1 MVASILVDEGGKA
14 WPANSIAL
22 ARRLGHVDAR
32 VDLATFAVRE
42 RGAVHI
48 RSIED
53 GVRVTLR
60 RGGFSRVT
68 LAGALQTLND
78 LAPPRIMLV
87 TRSGNETH
95 AELFTSVFAF
105 IERAEQLAAEPPIE
119 IKVPRY
125 SVLRGLRN
133 LATPPFAVTRPIV
146 DLWKERRGEFGDE
159 VHRAVVH
166 AGLLNRT
173 ILVRQP
179 AQSSRLITE
188 HFGAGIMIMHPCE
201 SMLTVG
207 RELSEQP
214 DRAYGAW
221 MAEAY
226 AETSWAKRLRLES
239 VRAFVRRSDG
249 TTLRTRYDR
258 VLMPWRSAGNDVYV
272 MCLSIQREVP
282 VVVSA
287 ASEGVSPAPIS

>member
-1 MVASILVDEGGKA
+1 MVTSVLIDEEGKA
-14 WPANSIAL
+14 WLANSAVL

-42 RGAVHI
+42 RGAIHI

-53 GVRVTLR
+53 GVRVTLCP
-60 RGGFSRVT
+60 GGFSRVT

-87 TRSGNETH
+87 TRSHKETH

-125 SVLRGLRN
+125 SVRRGLRN
-133 LATPPFAVTRPIV
+133 LTTPPFAMVRPII
-146 DLWKERRGEFGDE
+146 DLWKARHGELGDE
-159 VHRAVVH
+159 VHRMIVR
-166 AGLLNRT
+166 AGLLHRT

-179 AQSSRLITE
+179 ARSSRLITE
-188 HFGAGIMIMHPCE
+188 HFGAGIMIMRPCE
-201 SMLTVG
+201 SMATVG
-207 RELSEQP
+207 RDLNEQP

-226 AETSWAKRLRLES
+226 AETSWARRLRLES
-239 VRAFVRRSDG
+239 VRAFVRTSDG
-249 TTLRTRYDR
+249 ATLRTRYDR
-258 VLMPWRSAGNDVYV
+258 LLMPWRSAGNDLYV

-282 VVVSA
+282 VVVSTVFHDNA
-287 ASEGVSPAPIS
+287 AV